1 MSSNTNNEI
10 KSKVMRR
17 VYIVSYIRRALS
29 PMALKLYAVVFLL
42 WGIGRQV
49 FVAKVIENAPSFSSP
64 LADLHFFTNAF
75 LGTEFL
81 VQILVLGCAMAV
93 LCFATDLVFRRQS
106 ALVASF

>member
-49 FVAKVIENAPSFSSP
+49 FVAKVIENAPSFSKH
-64 LADLHFFTNAF
+64 A
-75 LGTEFL
+75 
-81 VQILVLGCAMAV
+81 
-93 LCFATDLVFRRQS
+93 
-106 ALVASF
+106 